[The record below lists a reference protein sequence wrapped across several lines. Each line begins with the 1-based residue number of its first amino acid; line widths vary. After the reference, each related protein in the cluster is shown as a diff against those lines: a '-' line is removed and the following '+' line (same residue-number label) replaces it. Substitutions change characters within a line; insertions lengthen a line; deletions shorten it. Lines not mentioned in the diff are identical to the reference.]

1 MRKIIVILA
10 VLFTFAVPI
19 ILFAQEDPIDR
30 MDGRNNE
37 VVHATLTV
45 GAGGDPA
52 NPGAF
57 VVVPGTP
64 CTISARQA
72 GTHNV
77 LLACKWGFNTVGKI
91 GNVEVSVPADH
102 VMMLNG
108 S

>member
-1 MRKIIVILA
+1 MRKIMLILA
-10 VLFTFAVPI
+10 ALFLMAVP
-19 ILFAQEDPIDR
+19 LFAQTDPVDR

-37 VVHATLTV
+37 VIHATLTV
-45 GAGGDPA
+45 GAGGDPS
-52 NPGAF
+52 NPSAF

-72 GTHNV
+72 NTHNV
-77 LLACKWGFNTVGKI
+77 LLACQWGFNTIGKV

-108 S
+108 R

>member
-1 MRKIIVILA
+1 MRKTLFILA
-10 VLFTFAVPI
+10 ILFTLAAPVF
-19 ILFAQEDPIDR
+19 LFAQVGP
-30 MDGRNNE
+30 DGRDNT
-37 VVHATLTV
+37 VIHATLTV
-45 GAGGDPA
+45 GAGGDPS
-52 NPGAF
+52 NPSAF

-72 GTHNV
+72 GTNNV
-77 LLACKWGFNTVGKI
+77 LLACKWGFNTIGKV